1 MNIFLVESISEGLN
15 LCVTRLTKAINCS
28 SFADNKKSQASVSG
42 KRFLVFVLFSFLPPP
57 SFLNRTA

>member
-1 MNIFLVESISEGLN
+1 MFIVESISK
-15 LCVTRLTKAINCS
+15 VINCS

-42 KRFLVFVLFSFLPPP
+42 KSSFFLIFFLSFFFFLFPLP